1 MKETSGPGKTKE
13 CELVGKWEKSIIN
26 HMYWCVASTPDGNG
40 DLIKAKWLSLN
51 NHMHY
56 VHSGH
61 SDLFP
66 VCAHDEL
73 EIQDRKKKWLR
84 GVSNNYDNEL

>member
-1 MKETSGPGKTKE
+1 
-13 CELVGKWEKSIIN
+13 
-26 HMYWCVASTPDGNG
+26 MYCCVVSKPDRNG
-40 DLIKAKWLSLN
+40 DIIKAKLLSLN
-51 NHMHY
+51 NHLHD

-73 EIQDRKKKWLR
+73 QCQDRKKNCLR
-84 GVSNNYDNEL
+84 NINNYYEF